1 MAGLSELTRPRVHR
15 DQRESDGENRAPDA
29 LPAPRPQRARVT
41 EEDSAAA
48 LPRTSW
54 WSATEQEQFRTW
66 LRVYAEAPDADISAQ
81 AQAQLAQLMLAGDRV
96 FLLTCR
102 VRDYEE
108 RWEVY
113 QETLVHALRQLP
125 WLWERFGPQA
135 DLARYL
141 PLCLRTVLAR
151 RALQPVLVPL
161 DTEPTDPARDVET
174 QVVHAECTALLWA
187 LTTDLRAYVQA
198 HAARWGPHAAAW
210 FEATYVAGQSAA
222 AIARQA
228 QVSRE
233 HVHRTVRTILLDPA
247 LTAWLEDYF
256 AQRLGGPLQ
265 EALRALETQ
274 DLRQDTPVRPLL
286 QALFQWRATYE
297 DHDHA

>member
-1 MAGLSELTRPRVHR
+1 MAMPADSTRPRVQEGRRGRHSADR
-15 DQRESDGENRAPDA
+15 CSGTHAT
-29 LPAPRPQRARVT
+29 PRLRQARVT
-41 EEDSAAA
+41 EEGRRAAPSRA
-48 LPRTSW
+48 SW
-54 WSATEQEQFRTW
+54 WSAAEQAEFRSW
-66 LRVYAEAPDADISAQ
+66 LRVYTEAPDADARAH
-81 AQAQLAQLMLAGDRV
+81 AQAQLAQIMLIGDRL

-102 VRDYEE
+102 IRDYEE

-113 QETLVHALRQLP
+113 QDTLVHAIRHLP

-135 DLARYL
+135 DLALYL

-161 DTEPTDPARDVET
+161 AAESIDPTRDVET
-174 QVVHAECTALLWA
+174 QVAHAEYMARLWD
-187 LTTDLRAYVQA
+187 LTTDLRAYVQT

-210 FEATYVAGQSAA
+210 FEALYVAGQSEA

-233 HVHRTVRTILLDPA
+233 HVHRTVRKMLLDPA
-247 LTAWLEDYF
+247 LLAWLEDYF
-256 AQRLGGPLQ
+256 VQRLGCPLQ
-265 EALRALETQ
+265 DALQALETQ
-274 DLRQDTPVRPLL
+274 RSPRTTPVRPLL
-286 QALFQWRATYE
+286 QTLFQWRATYE